1 VIVCLVDAFGW
12 RFFTKYRDRYP
23 FLSRFVA
30 DGFVSKLTSQFP
42 STTAA
47 HITAMH
53 TGLPVGQSGVYEW
66 FYYEPQLDAIIAPLL
81 FSFAGDNMRNT
92 LNRTGIDPARLYPN
106 TTQYH
111 ALQKLG
117 IKSFVLQHRDY
128 TPSPMGSVVCAGARE
143 VSYANS
149 TEAIRLL
156 AELALA
162 ERGKAYFY
170 LYLGAIDM
178 AGHRFGIASPQFDAE
193 VHTTFTQLE
202 ELFHAQAV
210 GTLDDTLFL
219 LTADHGQVEADPA
232 RAIYLNH
239 AIPEIAGWLVT
250 SKNGRLLVPAG
261 SCRDMFLHIL
271 PDALSEAHGR
281 LQELL
286 AERAEVHRVRDLIA
300 QGFFG
305 SEPLSP
311 AFLGRVGNLVVL
323 PFPGES
329 VWWYE
334 KGRFIQDK
342 FGHHG
347 GLSSQEMETQI
358 LALPYR

>member
-1 VIVCLVDAFGW
+1 
-12 RFFTKYRDRYP
+12 
-23 FLSRFVA
+23 
-30 DGFVSKLTSQFP
+30 
-42 STTAA
+42 
-47 HITAMH
+47 
-53 TGLPVGQSGVYEW
+53 
-66 FYYEPQLDAIIAPLL
+66 
-81 FSFAGDNMRNT
+81 
-92 LNRTGIDPARLYPN
+92 
-106 TTQYH
+106 
-111 ALQKLG
+111 
-117 IKSFVLQHRDY
+117 
-128 TPSPMGSVVCAGARE
+128 
-143 VSYANS
+143 
-149 TEAIRLL
+149 
-156 AELALA
+156 
-162 ERGKAYFY
+162 
-170 LYLGAIDM
+170 
-178 AGHRFGIASPQFDAE
+178 
-193 VHTTFTQLE
+193 
-202 ELFHAQAV
+202 
-210 GTLDDTLFL
+210 
-219 LTADHGQVEADPA
+219 
-232 RAIYLNH
+232 
-239 AIPEIAGWLVT
+239 
-250 SKNGRLLVPAG
+250 
-261 SCRDMFLHIL
+261 MFLHIL